1 MRLPFLREAV
11 EELDWE
17 VFHLEVERRGT
28 GERFFEEVEKRVE
41 LAADYPH
48 LGKAVT
54 DVPRAEEMGARE
66 FVIARFGCSVI
77 VGRYEGEL
85 TVIAIA
91 PARRE
96 PGYWNDRLDE

>member
-1 MRLPFLREAV
+1 
-11 EELDWE
+11 
-17 VFHLEVERRGT
+17 
-28 GERFFEEVEKRVE
+28 
-41 LAADYPH
+41 
-48 LGKAVT
+48 
-54 DVPRAEEMGARE
+54 MGARE

-96 PGYWNDRLDE
+96 PGYWDDRLDE

>member
-1 MRLPFLREAV
+1 MRLPFLLEAV

-28 GERFFEEVEKRVE
+28 GERFYGEVENRVD
-41 LAADYPH
+41 LAADYPE
-48 LGKAVT
+48 LGKAVS
-54 DVPRAEEMGARE
+54 DVPGGDALGVRE

-77 VGRYEGEL
+77 VAQYEGEL

-91 PARRE
+91 PARRT
-96 PGYWNDRLDE
+96 PGYWKDRLE